1 MLCSKQLVYFNTT
14 TLERRLYN
22 SNTANGIT
30 HLNINERITKFQNK
44 LNNAFVCRVSL
55 LYFTD
60 IRKINFPL
68 KIDFRIKYYFETDVR
83 KLFESEKNVTAIGA
97 PDAKII
103 FTRAPVLQY
112 EQFLLGENFRQNLQI
127 LLEYTA

>member
-1 MLCSKQLVYFNTT
+1 MLKHLPKNALKKLKNTT

-83 KLFESEKNVTAIGA
+83 KLFES
-97 PDAKII
+97 
-103 FTRAPVLQY
+103 
-112 EQFLLGENFRQNLQI
+112 
-127 LLEYTA
+127 